1 MVAVRPDDAKTI
13 ARRRALVEKEL
24 RALARKGVIS
34 WAGGKPKGSQPPIP
48 ISPGPPVS
56 DYVIEDRR

>member
-1 MVAVRPDDAKTI
+1 MVAVKPDDAKTI

-34 WAGGKPKGSQPPIP
+34 WAGGKPRGSRPRVRLATAR
-48 ISPGPPVS
+48 PVS